1 MQLSA
6 DGGVMTSRPLQLQ
19 VLISHSN
26 ARDVHAYSALGQQ
39 STVNEKD
46 IGARSKDIGDGGMEA
61 DIEKEVMIP
70 YPDIITWH

>member
-1 MQLSA
+1 
-6 DGGVMTSRPLQLQ
+6 
-19 VLISHSN
+19 
-26 ARDVHAYSALGQQ
+26 VHAYSALGQQ